1 MRKIKAPDF
10 NQPILEDKQWPE
22 GTIAKAI
29 FNDRLGKYVDSRGW
43 KWQWQTFKPTRLDPA
58 QEDVFYIEIKK
69 SGKTWIEGTMMFP
82 NSLENSSSSSDGY
95 NPELLGGRY
104 QVRVD
109 KTHLRKAGPEFKIF
123 TDAKLDEKTL
133 LDKKFFIEGTEA
145 GILDITDGKSTKVK
159 EGEYRIIGYNYLLT
173 NQFKQPILTAESR
186 SGDKQRFSCSAETF
200 GTFGAELSTAQRTV
214 IAEWFAKKLDDA
226 EITLNG
232 SQFVIKKWHIK
243 ASTFKG
249 YPESFSAGPFVNK
262 KQADLVLESIKKINK
277 YSLFDA
283 DKAEVETTY
292 STVRLELPALI
303 DWCNTI
309 GVNTTM
315 KQLLDL
321 RQGAVTGHKF
331 GL

>member
-10 NQPILEDKQWPE
+10 NQPIFEDKQWPE
-22 GTIAKAI
+22 GAVAKAI
-29 FNDRLGKYVDSRGW
+29 FNNRLGKYTDSRYR
-43 KWQWQTFKPTRLDPA
+43 WQWTSFAPSRLDKD
-58 QEDVFYIEIKK
+58 QEDVFYMVIKK

-82 NSLENSSSSSDGY
+82 NCLQATNNNGDGY
-95 NPELLGGRY
+95 SPELLEGRY

-109 KTHLRKAGPEFKIF
+109 KNYLRKPGPEYKIF
-123 TDAKLDEKTL
+123 NDADVVEKKL
-133 LDKKFFIEGTEA
+133 LDKKFFIEGTEE
-145 GILDITDGKSTKVK
+145 GLLDITDGKAVKVK

-173 NQFKQPILTAESR
+173 NQFKQPVLTAETR
-186 SGDKQRFSCSAETF
+186 SGNKETFSCTVETF
-200 GTFGAELSTAQRTV
+200 ESFGAELSTAQRTV
-214 IAEWFAKKLDDA
+214 IAEWFANKLGDA

-232 SQFVIKKWHIK
+232 SEFVIKQWFIK
-243 ASTFKG
+243 ASQYKG
-249 YPESFSAGPFVNK
+249 YPTSFSAGPFVNK
-262 KQADLVLESIKKINK
+262 KQAELVLDSIKKINK

-303 DWCNTI
+303 DWCGTI

-321 RQGAVTGHKF
+321 RKGAVAAVDYGI
-331 GL
+331 